1 MTHPEGSVSTSEDT
15 GRRLSGFLTGPD
27 RHFTPLY
34 ILGGLILLVES
45 ILVAG
50 LTQTDGLVQGV
61 LTGFVGLFLLLALVG
76 LFLIVWERPQH
87 LYSPSEY
94 GTPTSA
100 TELADALERQRPAHG
115 KAAMH
120 HVVGAESQAAIE
132 EADPEKPSQPADM
145 VAMPPA
151 DPANENS
158 WDSILM
164 AEIVA
169 DHMDFKKAEEAFNH
183 VQSEQDDIEKR
194 IGNELLY
201 FYARFRNGDTA
212 ALQRLEALAQNA
224 PSAPER
230 AADAYLFLGL
240 AYQLAGSHQ
249 KAEEAYQSAIGKAIT
264 ENQRA
269 QMIVNMATA
278 QFRLGRVEEAL
289 NTIKAAIAS
298 TNDSE
303 ARAIL
308 YEGLAR
314 HYDETDQQELK
325 ALALEKALEHKPE
338 NTSLHFDAA
347 RSYGA
352 SDFDALSLL
361 HYLIILQI
369 SPQNSGALNNAG
381 VDCDT
386 LQMPTLAVDSYRK
399 AYALGNTLSAANL
412 AYLYLNSGFAEDASR
427 LLDEAQQRDDPH
439 PNVAAAIAAVSR
451 KREQDEETEKSVLK
465 KAQEQRA
472 FLSAYAERYFAP
484 STDPTS
490 FDGEWQSDEG
500 YRVSISQQGEIIEA
514 SWNSNSKN
522 YTFKGEAYRDTAK
535 ISAIRGRDPGAGT
548 WALSDTIANSAYA
561 YLSLDDRSLT
571 IMGIK
576 GNDVIFMR
584 LNRID

>member
-1 MTHPEGSVSTSEDT
+1 MTHPEGSVSTVH
-15 GRRLSGFLTGPD
+15 RLSGFLTGPE

-50 LTQTDGLVQGV
+50 ITQTDGLVQGV

-76 LFLIVWERPQH
+76 LFLILWERPQH

-100 TELADALERQRPAHG
+100 IELADALGRHRPASG

-120 HVVGAESQAAIE
+120 HVIEVENQAAIE
-132 EADPEKPSQPADM
+132 EADSESSSLPPDKIAMSSAD
-145 VAMPPA
+145 A
-151 DPANENS
+151 ANANS

-164 AEIVA
+164 AEIVT
-169 DHMDFKKAEEAFNH
+169 DNMDFEKAGEAFKH

-212 ALQRLEALAQNA
+212 ALQRLEALAENA
-224 PSAPER
+224 SSVPER
-230 AADAYLFLGL
+230 ASDAYLFLGL
-240 AYQLAGSHQ
+240 AYQLADSHQ
-249 KAEEAYQSAIGKAIT
+249 KAEAAYQSAIEKAIT
-264 ENQRA
+264 DSQRA
-269 QMIVNMATA
+269 QAIVNIATA
-278 QFRLGRVEEAL
+278 QSRLGHIEEAL
-289 NTIKAAIAS
+289 NTIEAAIAS
-298 TNDSE
+298 TTDSE

-338 NTSLHFDAA
+338 NASLRFDAA
-347 RSYGA
+347 RAYSA
-352 SDFDALSLL
+352 SDSNALSLL

-381 VDCDT
+381 VDYDT
-386 LQMPTLAVDSYRK
+386 LQMRTLAVDSYRK
-399 AYALGNTLSAANL
+399 AYALVNTLAAANQ
-412 AYLYLNSGFAEDASR
+412 AYLYLNAGFAEDASR
-427 LLDEAQQRDDPH
+427 LLEEAQQQDDPH
-439 PNVAAAIAAVSR
+439 PNVAAAIAAVSQ

-465 KAQEQRA
+465 KAREQRA

-484 STDPTS
+484 STIPTS

-500 YRVSISQQGEIIEA
+500 FKVSISQQSETIET
-514 SWNSNSKN
+514 SWNSNSKI
-522 YTFKGEAYRDTAK
+522 YTFKGDTHRGTAK
-535 ISAIRGRDPGAGT
+535 ISEIKGRDPDAGI
-548 WALSDTIANSAYA
+548 WALSDTIANSGYA
-561 YLSLDDRSLT
+561 YLSADDRALT
-571 IMGIK
+571 IMGLK